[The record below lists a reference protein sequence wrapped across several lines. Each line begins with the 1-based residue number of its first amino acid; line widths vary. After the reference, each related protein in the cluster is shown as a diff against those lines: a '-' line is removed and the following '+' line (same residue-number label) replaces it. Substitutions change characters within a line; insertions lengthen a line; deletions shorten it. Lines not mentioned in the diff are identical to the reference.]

1 MDITQFSVPTLIVI
15 GILMFI
21 GGSPNSMGGGIR
33 TTTLALNLLF
43 IYTFM
48 KGRRYVKIFNR
59 EIYQE
64 DIIKSLAITL
74 LAVFICVASII
85 MMIISDPQQ
94 QLTAIC
100 FEVCSALG
108 TVGFSLG
115 ITPELSHFAKTIL
128 MFLMFIGRIG
138 FPSIFLFIRGRNNK
152 QEKYRYPKEK
162 LIIG

>member
-1 MDITQFSVPTLIVI
+1 
-15 GILMFI
+15 
-21 GGSPNSMGGGIR
+21 
-33 TTTLALNLLF
+33 
-43 IYTFM
+43 M

-85 MMIISDPQQ
+85 MIIISDTQQ

-138 FPSIFLFIRGRNNK
+138 FPSIFLIIRGRNNK